1 MSNSHSSFAESCDV
15 SQNHNRDTPVFLRWT
30 DHLTG
35 KSCTLRVDSD
45 DGDAPLRW
53 LVSKYLEAP
62 DPRPLV
68 AGRNLLTDDVG
79 QYQAIQ
85 DLALILSEDGVP
97 GPLVPGAVLREG
109 PYELNLAEITP
120 AAPAELEGSPVWL
133 FDISIDR
140 SESEYTRNWSGFNR
154 RRWER
159 GSDAFEGFVESAV
172 SANAGVDVESGLSL
186 CDREAKMTFLRCVA
200 RAIWDSP
207 FENYS
212 RFVGQKLPYKTG
224 DETLLNIMDGHG
236 GICSEKVQALRFI
249 AGAYGLESG
258 YVFAGPDAVGPLP
271 EDRLRHILATFDFRG
286 AQSAMRFWQHLALEF
301 RVDGVPILVDATNGN
316 IPFLFESGEDCLE
329 ILDERALNPVSVRMA
344 TYDED
349 FYYHRAPDDLAGELC
364 YAMENFIPEIDLV
377 QVFDNE
383 LGLVIT
389 PDFLVSPLP
398 FRNERDLAEVTR
410 LYEELAR
417 PQGLEFEVSADWGI
431 DGSLGEDFR
440 SLEPETAEC
449 ILGCYE
455 HLLSRYRWFEG
466 PEYDLGLAV
475 VRLKSRQ

>member
-1 MSNSHSSFAESCDV
+1 MR
-15 SQNHNRDTPVFLRWT
+15 QNHDQNSPTFVRWT

-35 KSCTLRVDSD
+35 KSCTLRVDAD
-45 DGDAPLRW
+45 DADAPLRR

-62 DPRPLV
+62 DPGRLV
-68 AGRNLLTDDVG
+68 AGRNLLTDDVDS
-79 QYQAIQ
+79 YQAVQ
-85 DLALILSEDGVP
+85 DLALILSDDGVP
-97 GPLVPGAVLREG
+97 GSLVPGAVLREG
-109 PYELNLAEITP
+109 PHELNPIETPP
-120 AAPAELEGSPVWL
+120 AAPAELDGSPVWL
-133 FDISIDR
+133 TDISIDR
-140 SESEYTRNWSGFNR
+140 SESEYARNWSGFNR

-159 GSDAFEGFVESAV
+159 NSEAFEDFVESAIRDI
-172 SANAGVDVESGLSL
+172 ANEGVDVESVLSL
-186 CDREAKMTFLRCVA
+186 CDRDAKTTFLRCVA

-258 YVFAGPDAVGPLP
+258 YLFAGPDAIGPLP
-271 EDRLRHILATFDFRG
+271 EERLRHILATFDFRG

-301 RVDGVPILVDATNGN
+301 HIDGLPILVDATNGN
-316 IPFLFESGEDCLE
+316 IPFLFESGADSLA
-329 ILDERALNPVSVRMA
+329 ILDERALNPVRVRMA

-349 FYYHRAPDDLAGELC
+349 FYYHRAPDDLASELC

-383 LGLVIT
+383 LGLIIT

-398 FRNERDLAEVTR
+398 FRDERDFAELTRMYEDLAK
-410 LYEELAR
+410 
-417 PQGLEFEVSADWGI
+417 PQGLDFEVSADWSI

-440 SLEPETAEC
+440 SSEPEAAEYV
-449 ILGCYE
+449 IGCYE

-466 PEYDLGLAV
+466 PEHELGLAV
-475 VRLKSRQ
+475 VRLKSRS